1 VEEMLA
7 LMAVGST
14 CVGGLMLVRALAL
27 RLQGKGRQADDRLL
41 EEVDE
46 LRERVASLQGQLDEV
61 LERQDFT
68 ERLLAQARERGL
80 LGSGGA

>member
-1 VEEMLA
+1 VEEVIA
-7 LMAVGST
+7 LIAVGSMS
-14 CVGGLMLVRALAL
+14 VGGLMLVRALAI
-27 RLQGKGRQADDRLL
+27 RLQGKGRQADDRLI
-41 EEVDE
+41 EEVDD

-80 LGSGGA
+80 LGSGN

>member
-1 VEEMLA
+1 MEEVIA
-7 LMAVGST
+7 LIAVGSMS
-14 CVGGLMLVRALAL
+14 VGGLMLVRALAI
-27 RLQGKGRQADDRLL
+27 RLQGKGRQADDRLI
-41 EEVDE
+41 EEVDD

-80 LGSGGA
+80 LGSGN

>member
-1 VEEMLA
+1 VEEVIA
-7 LMAVGST
+7 LMAVGSM
-14 CVGGLMLVRALAL
+14 CVGGLMLVRALAV
-27 RLQGKGRQADDRLL
+27 RLQGKGRQADDRVL
-41 EEVDE
+41 EEVDD

-80 LGSGGA
+80 LGSGS